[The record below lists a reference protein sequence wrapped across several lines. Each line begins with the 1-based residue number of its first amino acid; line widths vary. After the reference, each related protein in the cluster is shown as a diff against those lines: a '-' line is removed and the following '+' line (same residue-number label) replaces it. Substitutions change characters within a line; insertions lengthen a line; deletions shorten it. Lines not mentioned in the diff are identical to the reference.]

1 MSNALITLSQIEA
14 DAREFA
20 EAARTDGFDAS
31 EALDR
36 IEEIASYAKKRID
49 GIPAGSNVLVAA
61 ILMQDTICDDVIDLA
76 ENNLDMVL
84 RERDGAVAVRTKLQG
99 FVDLYGSPDSE
110 TAAHAASSAEGEAYD
125 RCLDLIDKIDAV
137 VR

>member
-20 EAARTDGFDAS
+20 ESARADGFDAS

-49 GIPAGSNVLVAA
+49 GIPTGSNILVAA
-61 ILMQDTICDDVIDLA
+61 ILMQDTICDDLIDLA
-76 ENNLDMVL
+76 EDNLDMVL
-84 RERDGAVAVRTKLQG
+84 RDRDGAIAVRDKLKG
-99 FVDLYGSPDSE
+99 FVDLYGAPDDE

-137 VR
+137 IG